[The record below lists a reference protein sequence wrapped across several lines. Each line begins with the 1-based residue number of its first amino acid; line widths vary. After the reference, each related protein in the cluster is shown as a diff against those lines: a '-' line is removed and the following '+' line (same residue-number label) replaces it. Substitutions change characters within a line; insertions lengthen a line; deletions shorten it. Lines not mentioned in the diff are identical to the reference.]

1 MGTESAI
8 GIEGSFE
15 FVREVMKEFVARV
28 DFANIPEKPYRKC
41 VMYGKFVGG
50 SSR

>member
-1 MGTESAI
+1 MGTESEVRRA
-8 GIEGSFE
+8 GSFE
-15 FVREVMKEFVARV
+15 YAREVMKEFVARV

-50 SSR
+50 NSR